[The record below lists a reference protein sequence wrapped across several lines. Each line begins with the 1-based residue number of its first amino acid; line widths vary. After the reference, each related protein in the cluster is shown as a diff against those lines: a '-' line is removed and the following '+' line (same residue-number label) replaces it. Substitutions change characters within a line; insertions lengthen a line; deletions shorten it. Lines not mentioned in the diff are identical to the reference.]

1 MERGWRWR
9 FHKLRLPGHASL
21 QDRQLFHHLYV
32 HQQRPDW
39 APKTDPPSSW
49 PAGNLFP
56 SNPDGVDFTQYDNG
70 NGGDYQ
76 LLPDSPY
83 KNKGTDGRD
92 LGADIVGLNEALAGV
107 E

>member
-1 MERGWRWR
+1 MELGGSGGSTSCAYQGTPA
-9 FHKLRLPGHASL
+9 FKIANCFTTYTFTNNALIG
-21 QDRQLFHHLYV
+21 Y
-32 HQQRPDW
+32 
-39 APKTDPPSSW
+39 PKTDPPSSW

-70 NGGDYQ
+70 NGGDYE